1 MVEDLRVK
9 VKMITCSGKACT
21 NNSDTGI
28 GDSVLEYD
36 TKIWHITKT
45 EKLVRQRL
53 SLTKIFTYHKSD
65 MGLYVVY
72 INNDWKF

>member
-9 VKMITCSGKACT
+9 VKMIKCSGKACT

-28 GDSVLEYD
+28 GDRVLEHD
-36 TKIWHITKT
+36 TKISYITKT
-45 EKLVRQRL
+45 EKLVHQRL

-65 MGLYVVY
+65 MGLYLSSLY
-72 INNDWKF
+72 K